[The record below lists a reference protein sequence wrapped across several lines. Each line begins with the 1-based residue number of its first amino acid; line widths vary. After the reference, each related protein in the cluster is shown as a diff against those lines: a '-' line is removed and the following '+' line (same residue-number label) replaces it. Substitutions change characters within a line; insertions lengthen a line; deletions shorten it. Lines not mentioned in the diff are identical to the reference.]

1 MRFMDTTL
9 KKTFLSTCEH
19 LTDGQLTLCTPEGET
34 YHFGTRGAQ
43 AEMNIRD
50 WSAVSAFSA
59 YGDAGL
65 GVAYAQQLWDTP
77 SVEGVM
83 RSFIKNRNLATDG
96 KGTNTLR
103 RGPARAV
110 DRVLGAK
117 AGRQIRNDARGH
129 SRIGNEFYQLWLDE
143 GMTYSSAIFDGDEDD
158 LNRGQ
163 TRKNARVLSK
173 LGSGGCILE
182 VGCGWGSFA
191 EHAATRGRDVT
202 GVTMSRDQHAYAES
216 RLDGR
221 ADLRLGHYR
230 DIEGRFDNIISIEA
244 ADAFGRN
251 NWPDLL
257 NTLKHKLADDGC
269 IVLQTLTVP
278 DEYSTSSEASENGT
292 RRNVLSDHALLS
304 DQMIAEQA
312 KRAGLRVIETDAFGP
327 DYAKTFRIWAR
338 RLTAKREAVSKMG
351 YSERVFRSWQY
362 RLESRAATYAVGQA
376 NVAQVQLVHE

>member
-1 MRFMDTTL
+1 MRFMDTAL

-19 LTDGQLTLCTPEGET
+19 LTDGQLTLGTPEGET
-34 YHFGTRGAQ
+34 YHFGTRGAR
-43 AEMNIRD
+43 AEMNICD

-65 GVAYAQQLWDTP
+65 GAAYAQELWDTP

-83 RSFIKNRNLATDG
+83 RSFIKNRNPATQDTG
-96 KGTNTLR
+96 SNAFQTT
-103 RGPARAV
+103 PARAI

-117 AGRQIRNDARGH
+117 IGRQIRNDARTH
-129 SRIGNEFYQLWLDE
+129 SKIGNEFYQLWLDE
-143 GMTYSSAIFDGDEDD
+143 GMTYSSAIFDGDEVD

-173 LGSGGCILE
+173 LGSGDRILE

-191 EHAATRGRDVT
+191 EHAATQGRDVT

-230 DIEGRFDNIISIEA
+230 EIEERFGTIVAIEA
-244 ADAFGRN
+244 ADAFGRS

-257 NTLKHKLADDGC
+257 KSLKNKLADDGC
-269 IVLQTLTVP
+269 IVLQVLTVP
-278 DEYSTSSEASENGT
+278 DKYLTSFGAANGMHQNVAHLSEKI
-292 RRNVLSDHALLS
+292 
-304 DQMIAEQA
+304 IAEQA
-312 KRAGLRVIETDAFGP
+312 KRAGLKVTETETFGQ

-338 RLTAKREAVSKMG
+338 RLTAKREAVVKMG
-351 YSERVFRSWQY
+351 YSDRIFRSWQY
-362 RLESRAATYAVGQA
+362 HLEARAAIFAVGHA
-376 NVAQVQLVHE
+376 DLVQVRLTHD